1 MSIKNEIM
9 DELYRIKD
17 EYGAKFD
24 YNLERMV
31 RDLQEAEEIEKRNGR
46 RFVSFPPRR
55 CRPEF
60 PFTPIEEEPR
70 STVPPIEVLPLAS
83 DVSTVTHAQ

>member
-1 MSIKNEIM
+1 MSWKNEIM

-24 YNLERMV
+24 YDLGRMV
-31 RDLQEAEEIEKRNGR
+31 RHLKEAEEVEKRKGR

-60 PFTPIEEEPR
+60 PFTPIHEESP
-70 STVPPIEVLPLAS
+70 SSVAPI
-83 DVSTVTHAQ
+83 DVIPSVSEFPTAAQSQ